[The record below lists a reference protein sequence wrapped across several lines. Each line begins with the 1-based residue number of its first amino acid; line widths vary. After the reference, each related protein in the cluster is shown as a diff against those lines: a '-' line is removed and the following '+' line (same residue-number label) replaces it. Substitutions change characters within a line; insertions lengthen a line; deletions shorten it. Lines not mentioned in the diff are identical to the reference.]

1 MEQGKT
7 YAFDRVLP
15 SATSQ
20 EEVYNSV
27 ARPIVNYVL
36 NGYNGTIFAY
46 GQTGSG
52 KTYTYF
58 LFLFLSLNFKHWAAN
73 FESPC
78 HFIKFFL
85 LIIFRFSSFH

>member
-58 LFLFLSLNFKHWAAN
+58 LVFFISL
-73 FESPC
+73 
-78 HFIKFFL
+78 
-85 LIIFRFSSFH
+85 IFNTGPRIQNLHVITLYVLPIYSEFSSFH